1 MLFLFVVC
9 RNGDPLAFSTC
20 MGEREGLILGSG
32 VSIASPSAPTTLS
45 SERERC
51 DA

>member
-9 RNGDPLAFSTC
+9 RDPLAFSTC
-20 MGEREGLILGSG
+20 MGEREGLVFGSG

-51 DA
+51 NA